1 MDASVELVKHLLSS
15 VVHIHTEVPSAHP
28 STRIL
33 GDERMGTGT
42 VVDPSGLILTVNY
55 VVMGGETIQ
64 VTLARGR
71 ALRAE
76 IVAQDFEVGL
86 ALLRVKRQGL
96 TAAPVTASESLTR
109 GDAVFALGS
118 TGPRERRVAG
128 GLVTYLGE
136 FEAYWEYLLDR
147 GIVSSAANP
156 GFGGGPLFTLGGKM
170 VGVVSLNLNEIAR
183 SSLAIPVECYLRN
196 QEEFVRFGRVV
207 SRPQRAWLGV
217 FAHVLEEGVVVAGLV
232 PNGPGARSGI
242 QEGDLIVSLDAREVP
257 TRKDLYLSLWRH
269 APGEKM
275 TLEVMRDNQ
284 VRRLSVTAGDR
295 ADFYKQIS

>member
-15 VVHIHTEVPSAHP
+15 VVHIHTEVPSSHP
-28 STRIL
+28 STRML

-42 VVDPSGLILTVNY
+42 VVDPAGLILTVNY

-64 VTLARGR
+64 VTLGRGR

-96 TAAPVTASESLTR
+96 TAAPIADSETLAR
-109 GDAVFALGS
+109 GAPVFALGS

-147 GIVSSAANP
+147 GIVASASNP
-156 GFGGGPLFTLGGKM
+156 GFGGGPLFTLGGQM

-183 SSLAIPVECYLRN
+183 CSLSIPVECYRQN

-242 QEGDLIVSLDAREVP
+242 QEGDLIVSLDAQEVP
-257 TRKDLYLSLWRH
+257 TRKELYLSLWRH

-275 TLEVMRDNQ
+275 TLEVMRDNE
-284 VRRLSVTAGDR
+284 VRRLSITGGDR
-295 ADFYKQIS
+295 ADFYKQIP

>member
-15 VVHIHTEVPSAHP
+15 VVHIHTEVPSSHP
-28 STRIL
+28 STRML

-42 VVDPSGLILTVNY
+42 VVDPAGLILTVNY

-64 VTLARGR
+64 VTLGRGR

-76 IVAQDFEVGL
+76 IIAQDFEVGL

-96 TAAPVTASESLTR
+96 TAAPIADSETLAR
-109 GDAVFALGS
+109 GAPVFALGS

-147 GIVSSAANP
+147 GIVASASNP
-156 GFGGGPLFTLGGKM
+156 GFGGGPLFTLSGRM

-183 SSLAIPVECYLRN
+183 CSLSIPIECYRQN
-196 QEEFVRFGRVV
+196 QEEFMRFGRVV

-242 QEGDLIVSLDAREVP
+242 QEGDLIVSLDAQEVP
-257 TRKDLYLSLWRH
+257 TRKELYLSLWRH

-275 TLEVMRDNQ
+275 TLEVMRDNE
-284 VRRLSVTAGDR
+284 VRRLSITGGDR
-295 ADFYKQIS
+295 ADFYKQIP

>member
-1 MDASVELVKHLLSS
+1 MDASVELVKHLLAS
-15 VVHIHTEVPSAHP
+15 VVHIHTEGPSSHP

-42 VVDPSGLILTVNY
+42 VVDPAGLILTVNY

-64 VTLARGR
+64 VTFGKGR
-71 ALRAE
+71 AVRAE
-76 IVAQDFEVGL
+76 LVAQDFEVGL
-86 ALLRVKRQGL
+86 ALLRVKRQNL
-96 TAAPVTASESLTR
+96 TAAPIANSDAIER
-109 GDAVFALGS
+109 GTAVFALGS

-136 FEAYWEYLLDR
+136 FETYWEYLLDR

-156 GFGGGPLFTLGGKM
+156 GFGGGPLFTLTGQM
-170 VGVVSLNLNEIAR
+170 VGVVHLNLNEIAR
-183 SSLAIPVECYLRN
+183 SSLAIPTECYRRN

-217 FAHVLEEGVVVAGLV
+217 FAEAQEDGVVVAGLV

-242 QEGDLIVSLDAREVP
+242 QEGDVIVSLDAQEVP
-257 TRKDLYLSLWRH
+257 TRKELYLSLWRH

-275 TLEVMRDNQ
+275 TLEVMRDNE
-284 VRRLSVTAGDR
+284 VRRLSVTGGDR
-295 ADFYKQIS
+295 ADFYKQSS

>member
-1 MDASVELVKHLLSS
+1 MDASVEIVKHLLSS

-28 STRIL
+28 STRML

-42 VVDPSGLILTVNY
+42 VVDPAGLILTVNY

-64 VTLARGR
+64 VTLGRGR

-96 TAAPVTASESLTR
+96 TAAPIADSETLAR
-109 GDAVFALGS
+109 GAPVFALGS

-128 GLVTYLGE
+128 GLVTDLGE
-136 FEAYWEYLLDR
+136 FEAYGEYLLDR
-147 GIVSSAANP
+147 GIVASASNP
-156 GFGGGPLFTLGGKM
+156 GFGGGPLFTLGGQM

-183 SSLAIPVECYLRN
+183 CSLSIPVECYRQN

-242 QEGDLIVSLDAREVP
+242 QEGDLIVSLDAQEVP
-257 TRKDLYLSLWRH
+257 TRKELYLSLRRH

-275 TLEVMRDNQ
+275 TLEVMRDNE
-284 VRRLSVTAGDR
+284 VRRLSITGGDR
-295 ADFYKQIS
+295 ADFYKQIP

>member
-1 MDASVELVKHLLSS
+1 MDASVELVKHLLGS
-15 VVHIHTEVPSAHP
+15 VVHIHAEIPSAHP
-28 STRIL
+28 STRHL
-33 GDERMGTGT
+33 GDERMGTGA
-42 VVDPSGLILTVNY
+42 VVDAAGLILTVNY
-55 VVMGGETIQ
+55 VVMGAETIQ
-64 VTLARGR
+64 VTLGRGR
-71 ALRAE
+71 GLRAE

-96 TAAPVTASESLTR
+96 PAVQITDSESLER
-109 GDAVFALGS
+109 GAPVFAIGS
-118 TGPRERRVAG
+118 TGSRERRVAG

-136 FEAYWEYLLDR
+136 FEAHWEYMLER
-147 GIVSSAANP
+147 GIVSSASNP

-183 SSLAIPVECYLRN
+183 CSLAIPSEYYRHN
-196 QEEFVRFGRVV
+196 REEFVRFGRVV

-217 FAHVLEEGVVVAGLV
+217 FAHVLEEGVVVADVV

-242 QEGDLIVSLDAREVP
+242 QEGDLIVSLDAQEVP
-257 TRKDLYLSLWRH
+257 TRKELYLSLWRH

-275 TLEVMRDNQ
+275 TLEVMRDNE